1 MTLPKTR
8 AGKRTIAA
16 IGGGDTVREY
26 FCPVWRVG
34 LLLRAGRNVY
44 IEPVEILR
52 FSAPTGGT

>member
-1 MTLPKTR
+1 MPLPMMRVVKC
-8 AGKRTIAA
+8 AIAA
-16 IGGGDTVREY
+16 IGGGDKVREY

-44 IEPVEILR
+44 IEPVEMLR